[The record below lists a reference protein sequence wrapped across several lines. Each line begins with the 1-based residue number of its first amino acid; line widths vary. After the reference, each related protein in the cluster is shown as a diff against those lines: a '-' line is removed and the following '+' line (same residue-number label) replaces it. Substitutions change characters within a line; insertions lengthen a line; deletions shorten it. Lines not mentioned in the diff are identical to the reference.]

1 MHKINT
7 KVLMSG
13 ADYFDDGFAIN
24 AYMNDQIPVDIER
37 AKKDH
42 ANIAKALKSS
52 GIEVIKV
59 DPPQGCQDG
68 VYTANWGLCVD
79 DKVVLSRL
87 PNKRQA
93 EEKYARE
100 TLAKL
105 GKELVEVPGKL
116 RFSGQGDALPCGDYI
131 LAGSHYR
138 TDKEVHKFLAD
149 TFKKNVIG
157 LQTVPLHDGKKEVTN
172 KVTGWPDSFF
182 YDIDLAI
189 AVLDDETIAWCPEAF
204 LPASQDKI
212 VKLKLNKIEVSIGEA
227 MQGLACN
234 LVSTGKHVIMSSLAP
249 LLESQLELH
258 GYKVL
263 KPQVQELQKGGG
275 FIRCTTLTI

>member
-1 MHKINT
+1 
-7 KVLMSG
+7 MSG

-24 AYMNDQIPVDIER
+24 AYMNSEIQVDVDG

-42 ANIAKALKSS
+42 ANIAQALKEA
-52 GIEVIKV
+52 GVQITKV
-59 DPPQGCQDG
+59 DPPKGCQDG
-68 VYTANWGLCVD
+68 VYTANWGLCID
-79 DKVVLSRL
+79 DTVVLSRL

-93 EEKYARE
+93 EEKPARE
-100 TLAKL
+100 ALEKL
-105 GKELVEVPGKL
+105 GKTIVEVPEKL
-116 RFSGQGDALPCGDYI
+116 RFSGQGDALPCGDFI

-138 TDKEVHKFLAD
+138 SDIEVHPLLAD
-149 TFKKNVIG
+149 TFGKKVIS

-189 AVLDDETIAWCPEAF
+189 AVLDDQTIAWCPEAF
-204 LPASQDKI
+204 LPESQDKI
-212 VKLKLNKIEVSIGEA
+212 AKLKLTKIEVSIGEA

-234 LVSTGKHVIMSSLAP
+234 LVSTGKHVIMSNQAP
-249 LLESQLELH
+249 LLESQFELA
-258 GYKVL
+258 GYKVI
-263 KPQVQELQKGGG
+263 KPEVQELQKGGG